1 MILDRLRS
9 ASWLL
14 VPAVAAILL
23 SMVLDPL
30 ALPFSGSERIS
41 AVFLIDGQGYFGHLD
56 DVPWSGTITLRDVYY
71 FADASKV
78 TSDLPVALLKR
89 GGELHQPIDVMHI
102 RRDKVLLVERVGN
115 DSAVAQAISAQ
126 RALDKS
132 ATK

>member
-1 MILDRLRS
+1 VILSRVRS
-9 ASWLL
+9 TSWLL
-14 VPAVAAILL
+14 VPAVAAIML

-30 ALPFSGSERIS
+30 AMPFSGNERIS
-41 AVFLIDGQGYFGHLD
+41 AVFLIDGQGYFGHLE

-78 TSDLPVALLKR
+78 TSDLPLALVKR

-102 RRDKVLLVERVGN
+102 RRDRVLLVERVGL

-126 RALDKS
+126 RALDRS
-132 ATK
+132 VTK